1 MAKKLRTTLK
11 TLGWVVAIPL
21 VLVVLLGVV
30 FYLPPVQQWAV
41 NRAAERLSE
50 ETGMEVS
57 IEHFRLRFP
66 LNLSVGGA
74 KAISPSDTLLDMQ
87 QLLLNV
93 EVLSLLKGEVRID
106 TAALVG
112 TRVNTLDM
120 VEALQIDG
128 RIGNMQT
135 GNISLGLMSGNMNI
149 PRITLADSYLH
160 LILAD
165 SVAEDP
171 MADEEPGLL
180 STINM
185 ADIQLDNVGLDLDL
199 PPSADSMYVSTFFDQ
214 GQLACRLDL
223 ANGNY
228 YVGPLRATDSRVNYY
243 IGRGIPA
250 TGFDPNHIA
259 LADTEIAIDSL
270 SFMANGDLY
279 IGITNLS
286 AVERSGINLQESSGT
301 LRMDS
306 TTLYLD
312 RFHIHTPET
321 DLNLDMTMDL
331 NTFDA
336 VNPGT
341 MDIEVQGYAGKHD
354 IQQFSADVYEQ
365 FGRSWPD
372 RPLNIDLKAQGNMQT
387 LIVEHVD
394 ARIDGAFAINGSAT
408 FTNLDDPDGNIGI
421 DSRLKMGGGNLE
433 FVKGFLPADVASTFK
448 LPQGM
453 NIDGDISMADGRL
466 IADAILRLGRATARL
481 KANYD
486 TGNDAYSIDL
496 DATHFPVS
504 DFVPLPDT
512 CYITAHL
519 RAKGCGFDFDSR
531 RTWAEAQL
539 DMKHAAFGT
548 YYIDNTKADAS
559 LKLQDLKANVDF
571 ADERLIGQFTVD
583 GFMTG
588 RGVDAT
594 MALDLPFSDI
604 YALGFA
610 DEPLTAHATHGDF
623 EAHSN
628 FGDLFLVNAQVEGV
642 EVVLNGDSL
651 VTEQFD
657 MHAEST
663 ADSTDIT
670 LQMSDL
676 YFDLHA
682 PQNCMKLIDDYTRV
696 AALAQQQAKN
706 HNLNIN
712 DLKQIMPEATLRA
725 NIGNKNPISKFIRLQ
740 GYDYKEVAANLRTSQ
755 EYGLQGNAHIYNLQ
769 SDSIKIDTV
778 FFDIYQDSTQ
788 IGFHGGASC
797 PKQEITKAFNIYIDG
812 FLSPHNGDVRL
823 TFFDDRG
830 RKGLDFG
837 LQGEVIEAD
846 SVLRLSIYPEHPVI
860 GYSTFDIN
868 DGNYIELH
876 RRNRMFADVFMQSQ
890 DDNCSISLLANPL
903 DSQMQNIEAVVKNLD
918 LEGLLAVIPFAPAMT
933 GMLEVN
939 AHYVQDTVGFA
950 VDGLIAADSFTYEG
964 SALGDLMTTFTYNPV
979 GDDGHNFGAVI
990 YRDDYDIATAVGTY
1004 NVEAPEYLNTNVMFN
1019 NLPLS
1024 MATAFVP
1031 DQVCAFT
1038 GTMDGVISAHGPV
1051 DTLLV
1056 NGELRP
1062 EGMRVYSDIYS
1073 FDLTVADEPI
1083 TFNDSRLN
1091 FNEIKIFGAGNNPLT
1106 INGYVDFAD
1115 FDEVRLNLSLYGQ
1128 NFPVFE
1134 AARTRKSALFG
1145 RLNGDFFARV
1155 NGTTNDLKIRGL
1167 INVLSSTDITYI
1179 MTNTP
1184 LTVDYRLDDIVTFVD
1199 FSEPATTHS
1208 IEPRSFVGIDLQV
1221 NLEVEDGA
1229 QVRCEFSAD
1238 KQSYVNVQ
1246 GGGSLTMTYSPEG
1259 VLNLRGRYSVNE
1271 GEMKYTLP
1279 VIPLKTFDLRKG
1291 SFVEFTGEAM
1301 NPTLNIAATEQTK
1314 ASVSNA
1320 DGSSRSVLFNV
1331 GLRITGTLENMG
1343 LEFTIEAPEDMT
1355 VQNEL
1360 AGLTAEDKNKLAVAL
1375 LATGMYLSSTNSTGF
1390 STTNALNSFLQN
1402 EINNIAGKA
1411 VSTAVNVDMNV
1422 GMEQTKRDD
1431 GTTRTDYSFKFTK
1444 RLFSDR
1450 LNVVVG
1456 GRINADG
1463 NHGQNESGAYIDDVS
1478 LEWRLDKG
1486 GTQYIRLFHDKNYDS
1501 LIEGE
1506 LVENGAGVLLRKKLD
1521 SLSELFIWKKK
1532 PKEDTTAASDEKK

>member
-1 MAKKLRTTLK
+1 MK
-11 TLGWVVAIPL
+11 TLGWVVSVPL
-21 VLVVLLGVV
+21 ALVVLLTIVL
-30 FYLPPVQQWAV
+30 YLPPVQQWAV
-41 NRAAERLSE
+41 NRAAERLSAD
-50 ETGMEVS
+50 TGVDVS
-57 IEHFRLRFP
+57 VDHFRLRFP
-66 LNLSVGGA
+66 LNLSIGGVR
-74 KAISPSDTLLDMQ
+74 AISPTDTLLDMQ
-87 QLLLNV
+87 QMVLDV
-93 EVLSLLKGEVRID
+93 EVLPLFKGEVAID

-112 TRVNTLDM
+112 TRLNTLDM
-120 VEALQIDG
+120 IDALTIDG
-128 RIGNMQT
+128 RIGGLHT
-135 GNISLGLMSGNMNI
+135 GDISLDLLSGKINI
-149 PRITLADSYLH
+149 PHIALANSQLH

-165 SVAEDP
+165 SVAEEP
-171 MADEEPGLL
+171 VADDEPGFI
-180 STINM
+180 STVNM
-185 ADIQLDNVGLDLDL
+185 ADITIDKTRLDLDL
-199 PPSADSMYVSTFFDQ
+199 PPSADSMYVSTYFDHSRM
-214 GQLACRLDL
+214 ACRLDL

-228 YVGPLRATDSRVNYY
+228 YVGPLHATGSKVSYD
-243 IGRGIPA
+243 IGRAAPA
-250 TGFDPNHIA
+250 IGFDPNHIT
-259 LADTEIAIDSL
+259 LDDTELSIDSL

-279 IGITNLS
+279 VGIANLT
-286 AVERSGINLQESSGT
+286 ATERSGISLTESGGI
-301 LRMDS
+301 LLMDS
-306 TTLYLD
+306 ATLYLD
-312 RFHIHTPET
+312 RFHIRTPET
-321 DLNLDMTMDL
+321 DLTLGMTMDL
-331 NTFDA
+331 NTFDTT
-336 VNPGT
+336 NPG
-341 MDIEVQGYAGKHD
+341 MMEIDVRGYAGKHD

-365 FGRSWPD
+365 FGHSWPD
-372 RPLNIDLKAQGNMQT
+372 RQLNIDLMAYGNMQT
-387 LIVEHVD
+387 LVVEHID
-394 ARIDGAFAINGSAT
+394 ASIDGTFAVSGSAT
-408 FTNLDDPDGNIGI
+408 LTNLDDPDGNIGL
-421 DSRLKMGGGNLE
+421 DSRLKMSGGNLE
-433 FVKGFLPADVASTFK
+433 FIKGFLPADASEAFR
-448 LPQGM
+448 LPRGM
-453 NIDGDISMADGRL
+453 NIDGNISMADGRL
-466 IADAILRLGRATARL
+466 IADAVLRLGKATARL
-481 KANYD
+481 KANYN
-486 TGNDAYSIDL
+486 TNNDAYSIDL
-496 DATHFPVS
+496 AATHFPVS
-504 DFVPLPDT
+504 DFIPLPDT
-512 CYITAHL
+512 CFVTAHL
-519 RAKGCGFDFDSR
+519 KARGCGFDFDSKH
-531 RTWAEAQL
+531 TWADAQL
-539 DMKHAAFGT
+539 DMKHVSFGT
-548 YYIDNTKADAS
+548 YYLDNTTADAT
-559 LKLQDLKANVDF
+559 LKLQDLKAYMVF
-571 ADERLIGQFTVD
+571 ADERLIGQCNID

-588 RGVDAT
+588 RSLDASMT
-594 MALDLPFSDI
+594 LDLPFSDMA
-604 YALGFA
+604 ALGLS
-610 DEPLTAHATHGDF
+610 DEPLTVHATHGEL

-628 FGDLFLVNAQVEGV
+628 YGDLFLVNAQVEGV

-651 VTEQFD
+651 VTEEFD
-657 MHAEST
+657 LHAEST

-696 AALAQQQAKN
+696 ATLAQQQAQT
-706 HNLNIN
+706 HSININ
-712 DLKQIMPEATLRA
+712 DLKQIMPEATLCA
-725 NIGNKNPISKFIRLQ
+725 SVGSQNPVSKFIRLQ

-755 EYGLQGNAHIYNLQ
+755 EYGLQGNAHIYNLK
-769 SDSIKIDTV
+769 SDSIKVDTV

-788 IGFHGGASC
+788 ISFHGGASC

-812 FLSPHNGDVRL
+812 FLSPHNGNVRL
-823 TFFDDRG
+823 TFFDGHGD
-830 RKGLDFG
+830 KGLDFG
-837 LQGEVIEAD
+837 LEGEVIEAD

-860 GYSTFDIN
+860 GYSTFDVN
-868 DGNYIELH
+868 EGNYIELH
-876 RRNRMFADVFMQSQ
+876 RHNRMFADVLMQSQ
-890 DDNCSISLLANPL
+890 DDNCSISLLANPA
-903 DSQMQNIEAVVKNLD
+903 DSQLQDIEAVVKNLD
-918 LEGLLAVIPFAPAMT
+918 LEGLLAVMPFAPQMT
-933 GMLEVN
+933 GTLEVN
-939 AHYVQDTVGFA
+939 AHYVQDTIGFA
-950 VDGLIAADSFTYEG
+950 VDGLVAADQFTYEG

-979 GDDGHNFGAVI
+979 GDDGHNFTTVI
-990 YRDDYDIATAVGTY
+990 YRDDYDIATAVGSY
-1004 NVEAPEYLNTNVMFN
+1004 NVVAPDYLNTSIMLN

-1024 MATAFVP
+1024 MASAFVP
-1031 DQVCAFT
+1031 GQICAFS
-1038 GTMDGVISAHGPV
+1038 GTMDGVIMVHGPT

-1056 NGELRP
+1056 NGELLP
-1062 EGMRVYSDIYS
+1062 ESMRVYSEIYS
-1073 FDLTVADEPI
+1073 LDLSVADEPI

-1115 FDEVRLNLSLYGQ
+1115 FSDVRINLSLYGQ

-1155 NGTTNDLKIRGL
+1155 NGTTDDLKIRGL
-1167 INVLSSTDITYI
+1167 INVLSTTNITYI

-1199 FSEPATTHS
+1199 FSEPPAPHT
-1208 IEPRSFVGIDLQV
+1208 IEPRSFMGIDMQV
-1221 NLEVEDGA
+1221 NLEIEDGA

-1246 GGGSLTMTYSPEG
+1246 GGGSITATYSPEG
-1259 VLNLRGRYSVNE
+1259 VLNVRGRYTVNE

-1279 VIPLKTFDLRKG
+1279 VIPLKTFELKKG
-1291 SFVEFTGEAM
+1291 SYVEFTGEAM

-1314 ASVSNA
+1314 TSVSNA

-1331 GLRITGTLENMG
+1331 GLKITGSLENMG

-1355 VQNEL
+1355 IQNEL

-1375 LATGMYLSSTNSTGF
+1375 LATGMYLSSSNSSGF

-1450 LNVVVG
+1450 LNVVIG

-1532 PKEDTTAASDEKK
+1532 MTDTNNTDSADKK